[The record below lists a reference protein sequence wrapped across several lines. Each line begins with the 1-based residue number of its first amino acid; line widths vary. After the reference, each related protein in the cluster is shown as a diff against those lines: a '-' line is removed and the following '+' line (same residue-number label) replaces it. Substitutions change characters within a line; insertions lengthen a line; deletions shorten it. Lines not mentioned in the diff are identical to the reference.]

1 MSFASIG
8 LFRALLTR
16 ENRTIRYLSDSAYWL
31 YLAHLPLCLVGQAV
45 ISQWVGPTWIK
56 LPLFSLVLIAVLLLS
71 YQFLVRYT
79 WIGRLLNGPRSRP
92 GQTPQPIP
100 VSNVG

>member
-8 LFRALLTR
+8 LVRALLTR

-45 ISQWVGPTWIK
+45 ISQWAGPTWIK

-79 WIGRLLNGPRSRP
+79 WIGRLLNGPRNRP
-92 GQTPQPIP
+92 GQAPPSPPISG
-100 VSNVG
+100 VA